1 MKKNTEWKVP
11 IIILVGIVAVFL
23 LGIFGVQS
31 YQNKAISL
39 GEQVK
44 AAKSDI
50 KVKEKGRYDS
60 VTNLAD
66 CVKQYDKHEAEVIK
80 SVAES
85 RNKTISDNDMENVQ
99 NIITAVAEA
108 YPDLESSANY
118 KTLMNDLAIRENQI
132 AEYRENYNKEVKS
145 YRKYV
150 KSFPAR
156 VFLNMLGY
164 ESENF
169 ELLDFDV
176 SESAPTNLFSED

>member
-1 MKKNTEWKVP
+1 
-11 IIILVGIVAVFL
+11 
-23 LGIFGVQS
+23 
-31 YQNKAISL
+31 
-39 GEQVK
+39 
-44 AAKSDI
+44 
-50 KVKEKGRYDS
+50 
-60 VTNLAD
+60 
-66 CVKQYDKHEAEVIK
+66 
-80 SVAES
+80 
-85 RNKTISDNDMENVQ
+85 MENVQ